1 MSATP
6 LVAFAQFAVLAPVLC
21 FSALA
26 ASDKPLSHNHAMPI
40 TVRIMGPVSIDGRA
54 DPVPLS
60 PKLRLILALL
70 AVHRGSVV
78 SVDRLCEVLWGDRQP
93 AAATATLQSHLSR
106 LRRMLAPAGRIVA
119 VDRGYLL
126 DLPDGALDV
135 DHFERLAREASE
147 TDDHAIAAEV
157 YRAALEWWRGPAF
170 GDLADGDWIRP
181 ESVRLDELRL
191 TVMEAWFESR
201 LATGGDARL
210 IGDLEGVML
219 TNAFRERFVR
229 QLMVALFRDCRHADA
244 LRRATDFRRLVRDG
258 MGLDPSSALM
268 TIEAQVLADDPALL
282 RIPVSQP
289 VSRNR
294 RSVVD
299 GPTRMVGRSAD
310 LARITEAIGSSRL
323 VTLAGPGGVGK
334 TRLARRIA
342 ATATGFADGISFVE
356 LASMSRAD
364 SLVDVV
370 ATALDVQP
378 RQHLGMH
385 DTLIAA
391 LAEQQ
396 QLVVFDNCEHVL
408 DALVPLVDR
417 VRELCPRVHVLATSR
432 EPLGLPGELVLA
444 VAPLTVGADDAD
456 PLSLAASPAVELL
469 LDRVAAAVP
478 GFSITPAN
486 AGVIGEICRRLDGL
500 PLALELVAP
509 RFRSLSPETILGR
522 LMLPAVVLGSS
533 MRSAEPRHRTLR
545 DTIAWSF
552 EHLSRPEQVVYAR
565 LSGFAGSFDLAAVEF
580 VCAGTDPSQANG
592 ASEPFDVVEVVGTLV
607 DKSMVQMIHLTNTN
621 GTRYQLLETLRE
633 YGREQLAAHAS
644 VGLVDARHLR
654 WFTDFAERASIGL
667 GGPDE
672 ASWAQRVDWD
682 FDNLRLAF
690 GHALRAADIDSALRL
705 TAALREFAFR
715 RIRYELASWATTA
728 VAMPGADA
736 HPRYPTVLAIVAYG
750 HFVQGDLVE
759 SIEVAN
765 QAVAAGH
772 EQHVDT
778 GGLAERTLVNA
789 CFYLGRSDE
798 ALHWADRMVA
808 SARAGSPA
816 RLAHALYMRSVAE
829 TSVGRTV
836 QGAIWAG
843 EANAWART
851 CGSPTARAQ
860 AAYALG
866 LALEGSDP
874 AESLRLLRESAR
886 LAGSA
891 GNRWIEAFADTE
903 VWWLEAR
910 NGDVRTALHGSGVV
924 IDTWHRGGDWVNLR
938 LSLRRVFGLLM
949 QIGDHEA
956 AALLHGSL
964 NASGAES
971 ALPFE
976 PHDAGDVTATVD
988 RLRTELGEPMF
999 TAMVQRGTELSD
1011 AELVQLVRAR
1021 IAAHS
1026 GSESQV

>member
-1 MSATP
+1 
-6 LVAFAQFAVLAPVLC
+6 
-21 FSALA
+21 
-26 ASDKPLSHNHAMPI
+26 MPI

-70 AVHRGSVV
+70 AAHRGAVV
-78 SVDRLCEVLWGDRQP
+78 SVDRLCEALWGDRQP

-106 LRRMLAPAGRIVA
+106 LRRMLAPAARIVA
-119 VDRGYLL
+119 VDRGYLME
-126 DLPDGALDV
+126 LPDGSLDV
-135 DHFERLAREASE
+135 DHFERLAREAGE
-147 TDDHAIAAEV
+147 TDDHAVAAEV
-157 YRAALEWWRGPAF
+157 YRAALDWWRGPAF
-170 GDLADGDWIRP
+170 GDLTDGDWIRP

-191 TVMEAWFESR
+191 TVMEAWFERR

-229 QLMVALFRDCRHADA
+229 QLMVALFRDGRHADA
-244 LRRATDFRRLVRDG
+244 LRRASEFRRLVRDG
-258 MGLDPSSALM
+258 MGLDPSSALA

-282 RIPVSQP
+282 RAPASQP

-294 RSVVD
+294 RTVVD
-299 GPTRMVGRSAD
+299 GPTRMVGRSTV
-310 LARITEAIGSSRL
+310 LARITDAIGSSRL
-323 VTLAGPGGVGK
+323 VTLSGPGGIGK

-342 ATATGFADGISFVE
+342 ATATGFADGVSFVE
-356 LASMSRAD
+356 LASMSQTD
-364 SLVDVV
+364 SLADVV

-378 RQHLGMH
+378 RQHLTMH

-444 VAPLTVGADDAD
+444 VAPLTVGAADDAD
-456 PLSLAASPAVELL
+456 PMSLAASPAVELL

-478 GFSITPAN
+478 GFAFTPAN
-486 AGVIGEICRRLDGL
+486 ARVIGEICRRLDGL

-509 RFRSLSPETILGR
+509 RFRSLPPETILGR

-580 VCAGTDPSQANG
+580 VCAGTDPAEVND
-592 ASEPFDVVEVVGTLV
+592 ASEPFDVVEVVATLV
-607 DKSMVQMIHLTNTN
+607 DKSMVKMMHLTNDH

-633 YGREQLAAHAS
+633 YGREQLAEQAS
-644 VGLVDARHLR
+644 VGLVEARHLR
-654 WFTDFAERASIGL
+654 WFTDFAERSSIGM

-672 ASWAQRVDWD
+672 ASWTQRVDWD

-690 GHALRAADIDSALRL
+690 GHALRAADVDSALRL

-750 HFVQGDLVE
+750 HFVQGDVPE
-759 SIEVAN
+759 SIEVASR
-765 QAVAAGH
+765 ALAAGD

-789 CFYLGRSDE
+789 CCYLGRSDE
-798 ALHWADRMVA
+798 ALQWADRMVA

-816 RLAHALYMRSVAE
+816 RLAHALYMRSVTE

-843 EANAWART
+843 EANATART

-866 LALEGSDP
+866 LALEGSEP

-988 RLRTELGEPMF
+988 RLRSELGEHMF

-1021 IAAHS
+1021 IAAQR
-1026 GSESQV
+1026 GSESPA